1 MQKVWAIPT
10 LFGRSQRMAGSKVK
24 SASGENGNV
33 YFWAPF
39 TAPGRTATCT
49 SSSRTSMVRS

>member
-1 MQKVWAIPT
+1 MQNVYAIPT
-10 LFGRSQRMAGSKVK
+10 LFGRSQSMAGSKVH

-39 TAPGRTATCT
+39 TSWPYND
-49 SSSRTSMVRS
+49 MYVDQ